1 MKRSMWKNNNIW
13 HPVSAIMLQ
22 LYLTSIIPYLWFGW
36 CIALYRAGCLTIHA
50 WNQFGPRLGRYCR
63 RSLIDTRVLELHL
76 SIWNTYNR
84 ISTVPVVT
92 TKGALDFLFKTEKLD
107 WSIME
112 TMMAEFW
119 GGNPSTSLNL
129 SSIFKSCSRHCVWAA
144 RIYERN

>member
-1 MKRSMWKNNNIW
+1 MAPRVSNHVAIIFDLYNTL
-13 HPVSAIMLQ
+13 PVVWMM
-22 LYLTSIIPYLWFGW
+22 YSIVQSGLSYN
-36 CIALYRAGCLTIHA
+36 T

-92 TKGALDFLFKTEKLD
+92 TKCALDFLYKAEKLD

-112 TMMAEFW
+112 TMMAEF
-119 GGNPSTSLNL
+119 
-129 SSIFKSCSRHCVWAA
+129 
-144 RIYERN
+144 